1 MSLFWSFCVR
11 NLIVQLKFNF
21 DVWFMT
27 CSFLIFQFVLHV
39 DDLNNFSATYTYEI
53 NSTKPHNKFTYE
65 QIIGTNKQ
73 SNYTNYT
80 YEQICILFG
89 SYCWYI

>member
-1 MSLFWSFCVR
+1 
-11 NLIVQLKFNF
+11 
-21 DVWFMT
+21 MT
-27 CSFLIFQFVLHV
+27 CSFLNFQFVLHV

-53 NSTKPHNKFTYE
+53 NSTKLHNKFTYE

-80 YEQICILFG
+80 YE
-89 SYCWYI
+89 